1 MSRRSVVIGTA
12 GHIDHGK
19 SALVRAL
26 TGTDPDRLKEE
37 QARGITIDLG
47 FAHAAVD
54 DITLSFVDVPGHERF
69 VKNMLAGAGGIDL
82 VMLVIAADE
91 SVMPQTRE
99 HFAICRLLHVPAGLI
114 ALTKIDIADPDLQ
127 TLAALEARELTAGSF
142 LEGAP
147 IVGVSARTGEGLDAL
162 RSALVDAARRAPIRR
177 AERPMRLPID
187 RVFSARGF
195 GTVVTG
201 TLVEGRVAVGD
212 ELVILP
218 RELRATARGLHV
230 HGEARSSATAGERV
244 AVNLGGVELA
254 DAARGD
260 SLSAP
265 GSIGSTQRL
274 DARVD
279 MLADAVPLRHGMRV
293 RFHQGTTE
301 LLGRVSVAAAPAE
314 AVNDAAPRATHLPAG
329 AGARTTTVEIAAGGR
344 GYVRLRLESPAVLTR
359 GDRFILRSYSPSIT
373 IGGGVVLDPDPPR
386 GGLRTGAGWRRFA
399 ALDADPGDEGR
410 VLALLVEERDAAGL
424 ARASVVT
431 RLGLPPAAA
440 EALVSRLVDEG
451 RLLRIGDALVSP
463 AVVERLSAALVAA
476 IRAHHAAHPL
486 EDGLPREEARE
497 RLFAYATPRL
507 FEHVLGRLTDDREI
521 IARERLAVAA
531 HHVSLSDAEAAA
543 CDVLERGFRDGG
555 LAPPDLSAAAAAA
568 RIEAPVAD
576 RLSGLLVRRGRL
588 VRLAGMLFHAEALER
603 LKREVRALKAGG
615 EAMVDIGTFKD
626 RYGVS
631 RKYAIPLLEYLD
643 RERVTRRTPA
653 GRLIL

>member
-1 MSRRSVVIGTA
+1 
-12 GHIDHGK
+12 
-19 SALVRAL
+19 
-26 TGTDPDRLKEE
+26 
-37 QARGITIDLG
+37 
-47 FAHAAVD
+47 
-54 DITLSFVDVPGHERF
+54 
-69 VKNMLAGAGGIDL
+69 
-82 VMLVIAADE
+82 
-91 SVMPQTRE
+91 
-99 HFAICRLLHVPAGLI
+99 
-114 ALTKIDIADPDLQ
+114 
-127 TLAALEARELTAGSF
+127 
-142 LEGAP
+142 
-147 IVGVSARTGEGLDAL
+147 
-162 RSALVDAARRAPIRR
+162 
-177 AERPMRLPID
+177 MRLPID

-301 LLGRVSVAAAPAE
+301 LLGRVSVAATPAE
-314 AVNDAAPRATHLPAG
+314 PVNDAAPRATHLPAG

-399 ALDADPGDEGR
+399 ALDVGSGVTRGACWHCWSRSAARPASR
-410 VLALLVEERDAAGL
+410 V
-424 ARASVVT
+424 RASSR

-440 EALVSRLVDEG
+440 EALVSRLAGEG
-451 RLLRIGDALVSP
+451 RLLRIGEALVSP

-486 EDGLPREEARE
+486 G
-497 RLFAYATPRL
+497 
-507 FEHVLGRLTDDREI
+507 GR
-521 IARERLAVAA
+521 
-531 HHVSLSDAEAAA
+531 
-543 CDVLERGFRDGG
+543 
-555 LAPPDLSAAAAAA
+555 PAA
-568 RIEAPVAD
+568 RGGARA
-576 RLSGLLVRRGRL
+576 
-588 VRLAGMLFHAEALER
+588 A
-603 LKREVRALKAGG
+603 VRARGSG
-615 EAMVDIGTFKD
+615 DCSSTSWDV
-626 RYGVS
+626 
-631 RKYAIPLLEYLD
+631 
-643 RERVTRRTPA
+643 
-653 GRLIL
+653 